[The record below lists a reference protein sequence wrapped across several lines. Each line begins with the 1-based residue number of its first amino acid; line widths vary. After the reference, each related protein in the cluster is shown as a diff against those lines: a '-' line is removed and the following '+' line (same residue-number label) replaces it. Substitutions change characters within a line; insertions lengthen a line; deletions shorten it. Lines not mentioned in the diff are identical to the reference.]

1 MKIAIVEDSSYQRLV
16 YEQIFD
22 DSLFDVTYFVD
33 GAQALEGISKGQFH
47 LVISDL
53 LIPIM
58 EGDEVLR
65 SLKKKGINV
74 PYIFLT
80 SNIQIKKKNECLDLG
95 AFAFLEKPTKKSALL
110 SLVDDV
116 LNNSEMLNG
125 FKSFNPFPFQ
135 YQSFKKLI
143 IRGIKRAEEKLG
155 KLTSS
160 KVEKSESNLW
170 FLPKDKIGELPIE
183 LEKKFETCFI
193 RSSGFF
199 DCLSLLYLEK
209 DHFLRLQEKLLDE
222 SIKKVLNEQI
232 QDDFLQEIASVSLV
246 SFVSE
251 LSNYLEVNVEA
262 IKGKSGLSSIGELMR
277 SLLKEEDKFLVVS
290 HTTYFLNGS
299 KEKVDLLNIFT
310 FEKLQSLYNFHNKV
324 TQAID

>member
-143 IRGIKRAEEKLG
+143 IRGDKKGGG
-155 KLTSS
+155 KTR
-160 KVEKSESNLW
+160 
-170 FLPKDKIGELPIE
+170 KI
-183 LEKKFETCFI
+183 
-193 RSSGFF
+193 
-199 DCLSLLYLEK
+199 
-209 DHFLRLQEKLLDE
+209 
-222 SIKKVLNEQI
+222 
-232 QDDFLQEIASVSLV
+232 
-246 SFVSE
+246 
-251 LSNYLEVNVEA
+251 
-262 IKGKSGLSSIGELMR
+262 
-277 SLLKEEDKFLVVS
+277 
-290 HTTYFLNGS
+290 
-299 KEKVDLLNIFT
+299 NI
-310 FEKLQSLYNFHNKV
+310 
-324 TQAID
+324 